1 MGYVEDIFKIDALA
15 LEHRTARVCLTAFK
29 LRRRALCNKLADADG
44 YVTFHRW
51 ARLLLAMV
59 EKSPEDWLDDN
70 DGWRSHG
77 WSSAQRMYETAK
89 DKALAMFLF
98 YTDEGGNVLS
108 FERARE
114 KMLASELVSI
124 LERDLHG
131 NEDLLSKFEAAVL
144 AIDRVSDA
152 HLADAAAFAAADE
165 DQYTQAL
172 KKKVVALCQAVAG
185 ESKDGFTKDQLL
197 KYALGLAQ
205 SGKLAVIRH
214 LESPCSPSVPEDS
227 AEQMKEMIDDLFLAL
242 DKSFHGKVDLIDAY
256 AYALQKICKHAHVTS
271 FSDMGEG
278 WKMRLFIPF
287 QQYADIMLSAASAS
301 VFSIQYSGA
310 DRLAEVTK
318 LFKDAFD
325 ATDLNGNGFLD
336 KDKLRAGCL
345 VMAQDGEVS
354 AEEGMCELE
363 PVLDG
368 FIAQAD
374 PEGTG
379 QVSFEAMLAVAL
391 PGLCQGEDPEEFF
404 AKMDSCYFSTIKM
417 QIDMYLGGFSKK

>member
-1 MGYVEDIFKIDALA
+1 MVLDALVDEA
-15 LEHRTARVCLTAFK
+15 VVMAEFRARVL
-29 LRRRALCNKLADADG
+29 ALCNKLADADG
-44 YVTFHRW
+44 YVTFQRW
-51 ARLLLAMV
+51 ARLLLALM
-59 EKSPEDWLDDN
+59 EKSPEDWDFEN
-70 DGWRSHG
+70 RDGD
-77 WSSAQRMYETAK
+77 SAQRM
-89 DKALAMFLF
+89 
-98 YTDEGGNVLS
+98 
-108 FERARE
+108 FERAKAKALELFTDEREKTFNKEGE

-124 LERDLHG
+124 LNPDL
-131 NEDLLSKFEAAVL
+131 EETSKLEAAVF
-144 AIDRVSDA
+144 AGDRVSDA
-152 HLADAAAFAAADE
+152 QLADAAAFAAADE
-165 DQYTQAL
+165 DQCTQAL

-205 SGKLAVIRH
+205 SGKLAAMDM
-214 LESPCSPSVPEDS
+214 PEDS
-227 AEQMKEMIDDLFLAL
+227 AEQMKEMIDPLFLAL

-325 ATDLNGNGFLD
+325 AADLNGNGFLD
-336 KDKLRAGCL
+336 KDELRAGCL
-345 VMAQDGEVS
+345 VMAHGVAKMSDGEVS
-354 AEEGMCELE
+354 AEEGMRELE